1 MTSKIVT
8 ISIPND
14 CVVPESISY
23 FSLEENYLM
32 LKIGCECLNE
42 GRKAVVGLTQKEM
55 YSKIKEETK
64 EEIKKLELNLLVEK
78 ELKGQLEDTMKRMY
92 ESQIEQL
99 NKKVETLVQKTKDYE
114 QEIRELSNDERINNE
129 INKAKEKY
137 DILYGERYKQVERM
151 AELQEKLLLQNAN
164 SKSNAQKGSDGEKKF
179 EDYAETFKDFSGY
192 DCIDK
197 HTQSGSGDFH
207 LHFDEFD
214 VLVDAK
220 NYKRKVPIDQREKIK
235 KDLLKNEHLHFG
247 WLVSLNTTIDR
258 FDKSPIM
265 YEWIN
270 TKQCLIYINNL
281 SGFDDPSKILRIVW
295 FTCKELSRFIVEE
308 EDKSDLTEWKEKHF
322 KMTDKIKNLRKK
334 IRELNTSLNSTR
346 AIIQSMDDDLREC
359 LDSET
364 GNIIESNYGL
374 FDKWWDEKIEITTNE
389 EHVMLSTDLWFKF
402 KKDNKELLDDFDIT
416 PEKFRNYLK
425 LKVPTCIVLKSKIP
439 NSAFNVKCLKFKKC
453 ESKENVELEK
463 KNEKIMSDLI
473 KENFGIVIPSGN
485 FYFDEEKDNVIINK
499 YKETMNDVLDLSSE
513 LCIPVFQIVSVL
525 MKHKVIEKRADARG
539 YEKYK
544 ETEEY
549 KTKLKKK

>member
-1 MTSKIVT
+1 MNMTSKIVT

-14 CVVPESISY
+14 CVVPEVISS
-23 FSLEENYLM
+23 FSLEETYLM

-42 GRKAVVGLTQKEM
+42 GRKAVVGLTQKEI

-78 ELKGQLEDTMKRMY
+78 ELKFQLEETIKRTY
-92 ESQIEQL
+92 DGQIDQL
-99 NKKVETLVQKTKDYE
+99 NKKIESLIQRTKDYE
-114 QEIRELSNDERINNE
+114 EEIRELSNDERINNE

-137 DILYGERYKQVERM
+137 DMLYSERYKQVERM
-151 AELQEKLLLQNAN
+151 TELQEKLLLQNG
-164 SKSNAQKGSDGEKKF
+164 SKSNAQKGSDGEKRF

-192 DCIDK
+192 ECIDK

-270 TKQCLIYINNL
+270 TRQCLVYINNL

-295 FTCKELSRFIVEE
+295 FTCKELSRFIVEDE
-308 EDKSDLTEWKEKHF
+308 NQTELIEWKEKHF

-346 AIIQSMDDDLREC
+346 NIIQSMDDDLREC
-359 LDSET
+359 LDAET
-364 GNIIESNYGL
+364 GNIVESNYGL
-374 FDKWWDEKIEITTNE
+374 FDKWWDEKMEIGNDEDTI
-389 EHVMLSTDLWFKF
+389 LSTDLWFKF
-402 KKDNKELLDDFDIT
+402 KKDNKDLLDEFDIS

-439 NSAFNVKCLKFKKC
+439 NSAFNVKCLKFKKGV
-453 ESKENVELEK
+453 EKNEKKELDK
-463 KNEKIMSDLI
+463 KNEKIISELA
-473 KENFGIVIPSGN
+473 KEKLGIVIPDNS
-485 FYFDEEKDNVIINK
+485 FYFDEEKDNIIISK
-499 YKETMNDVLDLSSE
+499 YKELDVLELSSE

-525 MKHKVIEKRADARG
+525 MKHKVVEKRVDARG

-549 KTKLKKK
+549 KSKIKKK